1 LFVGDRVVATDGW
14 KIGVLFSRSGV
25 TAAAEI
31 AEANATTLAVEEI
44 NASGGVLG
52 RPIRPVF
59 YDPECLPNKYR
70 ELTLRLLTD
79 DGIKLI
85 FGCYMST
92 ARKVVLPEIEAYRGL
107 LFYPT
112 FYEGYEYSSRCFYT
126 GSSSNQ
132 NAVQLAHYLI
142 ENFGKRFLLVG
153 SNYVFPYEYNR
164 VVTELVTKAKG
175 TIADEIYV
183 PVEAT
188 PEDFERVIRQIEK
201 LRPDVVVSNVV
212 GSGAPMLYE
221 AYHGAG
227 FDPQKMPIASLS
239 TTEAEVAEMRP
250 EIAVGHI
257 TAASFFETLDT
268 PSAQRFV
275 ATFKRRF
282 GEHAPVTASAEAAYF
297 QVHLYAR
304 ALELAGTDEPD
315 ALASHLVGL
324 EFDAPQGKVRIDPD
338 NHHTELWARIGR
350 INAEGKFDIV
360 WQSETRVKPDPY
372 FATAPD
378 DLIGPAR
385 RSRRQA

>member
-1 LFVGDRVVATDGW
+1 
-14 KIGVLFSRSGV
+14 
-25 TAAAEI
+25 
-31 AEANATTLAVEEI
+31 
-44 NASGGVLG
+44 
-52 RPIRPVF
+52 
-59 YDPECLPNKYR
+59 
-70 ELTLRLLTD
+70 
-79 DGIKLI
+79 
-85 FGCYMST
+85 
-92 ARKVVLPEIEAYRGL
+92 
-107 LFYPT
+107 
-112 FYEGYEYSSRCFYT
+112 
-126 GSSSNQ
+126 
-132 NAVQLAHYLI
+132 
-142 ENFGKRFLLVG
+142 
-153 SNYVFPYEYNR
+153 
-164 VVTELVTKAKG
+164 
-175 TIADEIYV
+175 
-183 PVEAT
+183 
-188 PEDFERVIRQIEK
+188 
-201 LRPDVVVSNVV
+201 
-212 GSGAPMLYE
+212 MLYE